1 MENMKEVGV
10 FLLESGTGTAHR
22 LRHTWLLQG
31 LPTRSDS
38 MLFFYINTGED
49 INHYYT

>member
-1 MENMKEVGV
+1 MENMKEGV
-10 FLLESGTGTAHR
+10 FLLESGTAHR

-49 INHYYT
+49 VNHYYT